1 MPKNADGFENV
12 DGKSPKADA
21 LVALGLRVS
30 KVAVVGTDDAGQ
42 RGEATVVG
50 MGAANAIDLVGSV
63 GQEVALNTAADG
75 RRQVGMLRMIQF
87 SAGKDGKPGK
97 VTLKVTG
104 GKGLDSFVG
113 VAVKCEALQLPLD
126 LKASSRP
133 CRDCGHGKNTK
144 PKGKK
149 LDGHGGKT
157 GKCFC
162 GCAEMRG

>member
-1 MPKNADGFENV
+1 MSKSEGVEV
-12 DGKSPKADA
+12 IDGKSPKADA

-30 KVAVVGTDDAGQ
+30 KVAVGETDDGGQ
-42 RGEATVVG
+42 RGEATIVG
-50 MGAANAIDLVGSV
+50 LGAANAIDLVGAI
-63 GQEVALNTAADG
+63 GQEVALNTAADD
-75 RRQVGMLRMIQF
+75 RRQVGTLRQIAF

-126 LKASSRP
+126 LKAGARP
-133 CRDCGHGKNTK
+133 CRECGHGWNSAK
-144 PKGKK
+144 PKKAAN
-149 LDGHGGKT
+149 GHKRET

-162 GCAEMRG
+162 GCAGMKG